1 MKLYKC
7 FKILFFLFSI
17 SSIQAA
23 ELKIGSQMPN
33 TDYILNA
40 ISGNQIT
47 LNEIKGTN
55 GTLII
60 FSCNTCPWVIRW
72 EDRYIEIA
80 NSYLKRGIGM
90 IAINSNVARFNGD
103 DSLNKMKKHA
113 KEKKYNFPYA
123 QDPKAKL
130 AYAFGATKTPH
141 VYLFDDKDN
150 LVYRGAIDDNA
161 RDASSV
167 EEPFLSNALD
177 QLLAGRKIKK
187 TTSRAIGCSIKFP

>member
-1 MKLYKC
+1 MKLYRC
-7 FKILFFLFSI
+7 FKILFFLFNASI
-17 SSIQAA
+17 IQAA

-33 TDYILNA
+33 SEYLLND

-47 LNEIKGTN
+47 LNEIKGKN

-60 FSCNTCPWVIRW
+60 FSCNTCPWVIKW
-72 EDRYIEIA
+72 EDRYVEIA
-80 NSYLKRGIGM
+80 NSYLQRGIGM

-123 QDPKAKL
+123 QDPNAKL

-141 VYLFDDKDN
+141 VYLFDDNDN

-161 RDASSV
+161 RDANNV
-167 EEPFLSNALD
+167 DEPFLTNALD
-177 QLLAGRKIKK
+177 QLLAGKKISKS
-187 TTSRAIGCSIKFP
+187 TSKAIGCSIKFP

>member
-1 MKLYKC
+1 MNIC
-7 FKILFFLFSI
+7 RRSKILFFLFSLT
-17 SSIQAA
+17 SIQAA
-23 ELKIGSQMPN
+23 ELGIGSQMPN
-33 TDYILNA
+33 TDYLLND

-47 LNEIKGTN
+47 LNEIKGEN

-72 EDRYIEIA
+72 EDRYVEIA
-80 NSYLKRGIGM
+80 NSYLKKGIGM

-103 DSLNKMKKHA
+103 DSLYEMKKHA

-141 VYLFDDKDN
+141 VYLFNDKDN

-161 RDASSV
+161 RDADAV
-167 EEPFLSNALD
+167 EEPFLSNAID

-187 TTSRAIGCSIKFP
+187 TTSKAIGCSIKF

>member
-1 MKLYKC
+1 MNIC
-7 FKILFFLFSI
+7 RRSKILFFLFSI
-17 SSIQAA
+17 ASIQAA
-23 ELKIGSQMPN
+23 ELGIGSQMPN
-33 TDYILNA
+33 TDYLLND

-47 LNEIKGTN
+47 LNEIKGEN

-72 EDRYIEIA
+72 EDRYVEIA
-80 NSYLKRGIGM
+80 NSYLKKGIGM

-103 DSLNKMKKHA
+103 DSLYKMKKHA

-141 VYLFDDKDN
+141 VYLFNDKDN

-161 RDASSV
+161 RDADAV
-167 EEPFLSNALD
+167 EEPFLSKAID
-177 QLLAGRKIKK
+177 QLLAGQKIKK
-187 TTSRAIGCSIKFP
+187 TTSKAIGCSIKF

>member
-1 MKLYKC
+1 MKLYRC
-7 FKILFFLFSI
+7 FKILFFLFSL
-17 SSIQAA
+17 SSFQAA

-33 TDYILNA
+33 TDYLLND

-47 LNEIKGTN
+47 LNEIKGKN

-60 FSCNTCPWVIRW
+60 FSCNTCPWVIKW

-90 IAINSNVARFNGD
+90 IAINSNVARFKGD

-161 RDASSV
+161 RNKSKVSKA
-167 EEPFLSNALD
+167 FLKNALD
-177 QLLAGRKIKK
+177 QMLAREQITK
-187 TTSRAIGCSIKFP
+187 TVSKALGCSIKF

>member
-7 FKILFFLFSI
+7 FKVLFFLFSM
-17 SSIQAA
+17 SLIQAA
-23 ELKIGSQMPN
+23 ELEIGSQMPN
-33 TDYILNA
+33 TDYLLND

-47 LNEIKGTN
+47 LNSIKGKN

-72 EDRYIEIA
+72 EDRYVEIA
-80 NSYLKRGIGM
+80 SSYLKKGIGM

-103 DSLNKMKKHA
+103 DSLYKMKKHA
-113 KEKKYNFPYA
+113 KEKKYNFPYV

-141 VYLFDDKDN
+141 VYLFNDKDN

-161 RDASSV
+161 RDADAV
-167 EEPFLSNALD
+167 EEPFLSKAID
-177 QLLAGRKIKK
+177 QLLAGQKIKK
-187 TTSRAIGCSIKFP
+187 TTSKAIGCSIKF

>member
-1 MKLYKC
+1 MNIC
-7 FKILFFLFSI
+7 RRSKILFFLFSLA
-17 SSIQAA
+17 SIQAA
-23 ELKIGSQMPN
+23 ELGIGSQMPN
-33 TDYILNA
+33 TDHLLND
-40 ISGNQIT
+40 ISGIQIT
-47 LNEIKGTN
+47 LNEIKGEN

-72 EDRYIEIA
+72 EDRYVEIA
-80 NSYLKRGIGM
+80 NSYLKKGIGM

-141 VYLFDDKDN
+141 VYLFNEKDN

-161 RDASSV
+161 RDADAV
-167 EEPFLSNALD
+167 EEPFLSNAID

-187 TTSRAIGCSIKFP
+187 TTSKAIGCSIKF

>member
-1 MKLYKC
+1 MNIC
-7 FKILFFLFSI
+7 RRSKILFFLFSI
-17 SSIQAA
+17 ASIQAA
-23 ELKIGSQMPN
+23 ELGIGSQMPN
-33 TDYILNA
+33 TDYLLND

-47 LNEIKGTN
+47 LNEIKGEN

-72 EDRYIEIA
+72 EDRYVEIA
-80 NSYLKRGIGM
+80 NTYLKKGIGM

-103 DSLNKMKKHA
+103 DSLYKMKKHA

-141 VYLFDDKDN
+141 VYLFNDKDN

-161 RDASSV
+161 RDADAV
-167 EEPFLSNALD
+167 EEPFLSKAID
-177 QLLAGRKIKK
+177 QLLAGQKIKK
-187 TTSRAIGCSIKFP
+187 TTSKAIGCSIKF

>member
-1 MKLYKC
+1 MNIC
-7 FKILFFLFSI
+7 RRSKILFFLFSLA
-17 SSIQAA
+17 SIQAA
-23 ELKIGSQMPN
+23 ELGIGSQMPN
-33 TDYILNA
+33 TDYLLND

-47 LNEIKGTN
+47 LDEIKGEN

-72 EDRYIEIA
+72 EDRYVEIA
-80 NSYLKRGIGM
+80 NSYSKKGIGM

-103 DSLNKMKKHA
+103 DSLYKMKKHA

-141 VYLFDDKDN
+141 VYLFNDKDN

-161 RDASSV
+161 RDADAV
-167 EEPFLSNALD
+167 EEPFLSKAID
-177 QLLAGRKIKK
+177 QLLAGQKIKK
-187 TTSRAIGCSIKFP
+187 TTSKAIGCSIKF

>member
-1 MKLYKC
+1 MSLC
-7 FKILFFLFSI
+7 RSFKILLFLFSLAY
-17 SSIQAA
+17 IQAA
-23 ELKIGSQMPN
+23 ELNIGSQMPN
-33 TDYILNA
+33 TDYLLND

-47 LNEIKGTN
+47 LNEIKGEN

-72 EDRYIEIA
+72 EDRYVEIA
-80 NSYLKRGIGM
+80 NSYLKKGIGM

-103 DSLNKMKKHA
+103 DSLYKMKKHA

-141 VYLFDDKDN
+141 VYLFNDKDN

-161 RDASSV
+161 RDADAV
-167 EEPFLSNALD
+167 EEPFLSKAID
-177 QLLAGRKIKK
+177 QLLAGQKIKK
-187 TTSRAIGCSIKFP
+187 TTSKAIGCSIKF